1 MPTIDGLTAEQC
13 KVLDELW
20 ACDTLED
27 MQELLD
33 SKSGDELRE
42 VITLREMIVLSL
54 IDEDIEKM
62 ESYPDAETILRNIMK

>member
-20 ACDTLED
+20 ACETLDD

-54 IDEDIEKM
+54 IDEDVAEM
-62 ESYPDAETILRNIMK
+62 ESYPDAESILRNITK